1 MTSSLFSPTNVGPVT
16 LANRVVV
23 SPMCQYSADDG
34 CANDWHLMHL
44 MQLAISG
51 AGLVVLEATAI
62 ERPARITHGCL
73 GLYSDANEAALARVM
88 AAARRVASPHT
99 RWGIQINHAG
109 RKASAQRPWEG
120 RAALGLRE
128 DPWQTEGP
136 SAIAAGTHWHTPRAM
151 SVDCMTRVREGF
163 VAAGRRALRLGF
175 DVIEIHAAHGY
186 LLHQFLSPLAN
197 QRTDMYGG
205 SVENRMRFP
214 LEVASAVRDALPPGV
229 CLGLR
234 ITGSDWTPGGIEV
247 TETIAFADALKARG
261 ADYVCVTTGGVVNA
275 RIAVGPGYQVPFA
288 AEVKA
293 NVRLH
298 TRAVGMIVD
307 AHQAEAIIASAQAD
321 TVALGRAF
329 LDNPRWVWHAA
340 QSLGAGESIIYPP
353 QYERSKPSLWAGAEL
368 ARPATANVL

>member
-1 MTSSLFSPTNVGPVT
+1 MTSSLFSPVHVGPVA

-62 ERPARITHGCL
+62 ERRARITHGCL

-88 AAARRVASPHT
+88 AAARRVAPPQT

-120 RAALGLRE
+120 RAALGPAE

-136 SAIAAGTHWHTPRAM
+136 SPIAAGGHWHTPRE
-151 SVDCMTRVREGF
+151 MTHDDIRRVREGF
-163 VAAGRRALRLGF
+163 VAATRRAIRLGF

-186 LLHQFLSPLAN
+186 LIHQFLSPLAN

-205 SVENRMRFP
+205 SLENRLRFP
-214 LEVASAVRDALPPGV
+214 LEIATAVREVLPPKV

-234 ITGSDWTPGGIEV
+234 ITGSDWTPGGIELA
-247 TETIAFADALKARG
+247 ETIVFADALRVRG

-275 RIAVGPGYQVPFA
+275 RIDVRPGYQVPFA

-293 NVRLH
+293 NVKLH
-298 TRAVGMIVD
+298 TRAVGMIAD
-307 AHQAEAIIASAQAD
+307 AHQAETIIASGQAD

-329 LDNPRWVWHAA
+329 LDDPRWVWHAA
-340 QSLGAGESIIYPP
+340 QSLGDEKSITFPP
-353 QYERSKPSLWAGAEL
+353 QYERSKPSLWAGADL
-368 ARPATANVL
+368 ARPATAKAS